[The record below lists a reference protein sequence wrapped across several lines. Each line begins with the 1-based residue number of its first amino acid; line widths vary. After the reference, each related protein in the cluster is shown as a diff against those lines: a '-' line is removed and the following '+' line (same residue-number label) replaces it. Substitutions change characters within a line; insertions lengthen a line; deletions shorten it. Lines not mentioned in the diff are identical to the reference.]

1 MNAHDTGLD
10 ESPEDSPGDVAAMSR
25 LLRYECHL
33 EGDAFTAIVVA
44 QAALSRRRRGW
55 ILSGCAAVSAVCV
68 VALMPADWVSVSLL
82 DARVPWR
89 AVSDAVASV
98 PVLGVAAGVVLLAA
112 VLGFAQASEE
122 L

>member
-1 MNAHDTGLD
+1 MNGHDTGLD
-10 ESPEDSPGDVAAMSR
+10 ESPEDLPDDVAAMSR
-25 LLRYECHL
+25 LLRYERHL
-33 EGDAFTAIVVA
+33 EGDAFTAIVMA

-55 ILSGCAAVSAVCV
+55 ILSGFAAVSAVCV
-68 VALMPADWVSVSLL
+68 VALMPADWVSLSLL

-89 AVSDAVASV
+89 AVSDAVASL

>member
-25 LLRYECHL
+25 LLRYERHL
-33 EGDAFTAIVVA
+33 EGDAFAAIVVA

-55 ILSGCAAVSAVCV
+55 ILSGCAALSAACV
-68 VALMPADWVSVSLL
+68 VVLMPADWVSVSLL

-112 VLGFAQASEE
+112 GLGFAQASEE

>member
-10 ESPEDSPGDVAAMSR
+10 ELPEDSPGDVAAMSR

-68 VALMPADWVSVSLL
+68 VALMPADWVSLL
-82 DARVPWR
+82 DARAPWR

-112 VLGFAQASEE
+112 VLGFTQASEE